1 MISVENLNKSIQD
14 KPILQ
19 SIDVTIQKGRLTS
32 LIDRMGPEKYFV
44 ICYQSVD

>member
-1 MISVENLNKSIQD
+1 MISVKNLNKSIQD

-32 LIDRMGPEKYFV
+32 LIGPNG
-44 ICYQSVD
+44 CW